1 MVSAEEWVRQAVRD
15 AGTPRAVKDGYKQ
28 AVVALRQHGCKAAD
42 YRLSGPGDWPRYC
55 VTRLARGWRLVM
67 QFPAPDEVLLSLLQ
81 AHTNVSDP
89 AAGLQERYGLP
100 PIGDVSPWR
109 DERDPV
115 CCDDEAAP
123 PCWEEGSAVV
133 IDGLRL

>member
-1 MVSAEEWVRQAVRD
+1 M
-15 AGTPRAVKDGYKQ
+15 
-28 AVVALRQHGCKAAD
+28 
-42 YRLSGPGDWPRYC
+42 
-55 VTRLARGWRLVM
+55 
-67 QFPAPDEVLLSLLQ
+67 LLSLLQ

-100 PIGDVSPWR
+100 LIGDVSPWR